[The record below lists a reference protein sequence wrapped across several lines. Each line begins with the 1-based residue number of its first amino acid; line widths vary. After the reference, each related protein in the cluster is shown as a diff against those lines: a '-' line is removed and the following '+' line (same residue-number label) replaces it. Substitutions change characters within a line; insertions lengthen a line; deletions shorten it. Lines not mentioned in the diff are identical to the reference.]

1 MSLSARAIAVQ
12 GLGFTPRLVALQGFS
27 AFVTPQPNGGGG
39 RRRYRYVTRVRGRYR
54 SFEDELE
61 ALAQQDPDIEAGPL
75 PDKPVT
81 VQELR
86 DLGRK
91 TEQQALVRDFL
102 HVQRSPMAMAAF
114 RAWLLMLL
122 VQHDDEDV
130 ELLLMSQA

>member
-1 MSLSARAIAVQ
+1 MITGGYLGRYAGQYFGRYFG
-12 GLGFTPRLVALQGFS
+12 GLEQKANQ
-27 AFVTPQPNGGGG
+27 GGGG

-114 RAWLLMLL
+114 RAWLVMLL
-122 VQHDDEDV
+122 VQHDEADV
-130 ELLLMSQA
+130 EELLLLTT

>member
-1 MSLSARAIAVQ
+1 MITGGYLGRYAGQYFGRYFG
-12 GLGFTPRLVALQGFS
+12 GLEQKANQ
-27 AFVTPQPNGGGG
+27 GGGG

-86 DLGRK
+86 DLGSDAGHDPVRRRLK
-91 TEQQALVRDFL
+91 DQLLDWMMQRRRRVTETIDQ
-102 HVQRSPMAMAAF
+102 VQDRTHAHERMMNILIG
-114 RAWLLMLL
+114 RW
-122 VQHDDEDV
+122 
-130 ELLLMSQA
+130 

>member
-1 MSLSARAIAVQ
+1 MITGGYLGRYAGQFFGRYFG
-12 GLGFTPRLVALQGFS
+12 GLEQQVNRG
-27 AFVTPQPNGGGG
+27 GGGG

-61 ALAQQDPDIEAGPL
+61 ALAQQDPDIEDGP
-75 PDKPVT
+75 PPSQPVT

-91 TEQQALVRDFL
+91 TQQQALVRDFL